1 MSALN
6 ADEEGKEEL
15 DLAML
20 QPDEETFQQRE
31 FQTIERLEDL
41 MTNDKEIFIKIVSW
55 LAPEVLCEQLDFD
68 NLAPRV
74 LHKINKAYQEKFHNV
89 EKDQEQLKTGMQ
101 IPGLKKEPIG
111 QKKLPQPSNS
121 KLVTLCDY
129 FLDRDTEDQ
138 KGKEKKNLFIMNCVF
153 KITNRLDLLTL
164 DQLVLVDEMLDSCAQ
179 GASSSVFHLTSDQRQ
194 DLKKLF
200 ACLMLSRPMM
210 NTHQGLKNPGTN
222 GTLFSDQVNI
232 IQEFYATQKDVL
244 NKFDKSDYDHLQ
256 TYIDRISKEQ
266 SKIECAL

>member
-20 QPDEETFQQRE
+20 QPDEETFKQCE

-41 MTNDKEIFIKIVSW
+41 MANEKEIFIKIVSW

-68 NLAPRV
+68 NLAPKV
-74 LHKINKAYQEKFHNV
+74 LQKINKAYQEKFHNV
-89 EKDQEQLKTGMQ
+89 EKDQEQSKTGIP
-101 IPGLKKEPIG
+101 IPGLKKEPSG

-129 FLDRDTEDQ
+129 FLDRDTEEQ
-138 KGKEKKNLFIMNCVF
+138 KNLFIMNCVF

-164 DQLVLVDEMLDSCAQ
+164 DQLVLVDELKESGAQ
-179 GASSSVFHLTSDQRQ
+179 GLGSSVFHFQ
-194 DLKKLF
+194 
-200 ACLMLSRPMM
+200 
-210 NTHQGLKNPGTN
+210 
-222 GTLFSDQVNI
+222 
-232 IQEFYATQKDVL
+232 
-244 NKFDKSDYDHLQ
+244 
-256 TYIDRISKEQ
+256 
-266 SKIECAL
+266 